1 MKRILLL
8 SALLL
13 ILALSACS
21 NDLMIS
27 ERILTDE
34 ESTLISNSGG
44 ASADHFEI
52 IGQIPKDYELYFAI
66 EQYENGEFIQNK
78 IAENPVNLDTEDRA
92 VSFAVNTY
100 GDEGEIVFGSPGGAM
115 KIEAKK
121 LQGGSSSSKTFE
133 GKIPIKP
140 DESVYLAFW
149 YSESGDTMKGPD
161 GDIEDIK
168 RRELS
173 YLFKVELKKK

>member
-1 MKRILLL
+1 MKRILLF

-66 EQYENGEFIQNK
+66 EQYEKGEFIQNR
-78 IAENPVNLDTEDRA
+78 IAENPVNLDTEDRE
-92 VSFAVNTY
+92 VSFAVMTD
-100 GDEGEIVFGSPGGAM
+100 GDEGEIIFGSPGEVL
-115 KIEAKK
+115 KVEVET
-121 LQGGSSSSKTFE
+121 LQGGSTSGKTFE

-140 DESVYLAFW
+140 DEPVYLAFW
-149 YSESGDTMKGPD
+149 CSDSGDTMLGTD
-161 GDIEDIK
+161 GDLEDIK
-168 RRELS
+168 SRELS
-173 YLFKVELKKK
+173 YLFKAELKKK

>member
-52 IGQIPKDYELYFAI
+52 IGQIPKDYELYFVI
-66 EQYENGEFIQNK
+66 EQYENGEFIEAK
-78 IAENPVNLDTEDRA
+78 IERNPVNLDIEDRA
-92 VSFAVNTY
+92 VSFAVIAA
-100 GDEGEIVFGSPGGAM
+100 GDDGEIIFGSPGEVL
-115 KIEAKK
+115 KVETKT
-121 LQGGSSSSKTFE
+121 LQGG
-133 GKIPIKP
+133 I
-140 DESVYLAFW
+140 
-149 YSESGDTMKGPD
+149 
-161 GDIEDIK
+161 IK
-168 RRELS
+168 RNN
-173 YLFKVELKKK
+173 V